1 MHAEREPEPDNTPD
15 QQLLEH
21 VLLASPPPPKLTCQK
36 DTGPLSPVTLLL
48 TNIRQR
54 DARRPRHAI
63 AEMSGEKKSQP
74 QNILNEL
81 AQQHAWSTTYSDQC
95 PGSHCHP
102 PKWGQETSEEL
113 QRHQWYK
120 TRRCEEMEKGFFES
134 GCPRGNKCFF
144 AHSEEELRTKPAEEY
159 RYTLTLEMPN
169 GVKCFANVTAKD
181 SAVEAKAELAT
192 QALRDAYMLGYSL
205 QKKDTD
211 ESCDD
216 KYKTVLCT
224 RFSSG
229 QCTFG
234 SDCWF
239 AHGASDQRSRAAVGK
254 NTVCSAQQLWPN
266 QIAKARQVCAGLV
279 EDQRLASLLQ
289 KTGTGPTSEA
299 IAVLGARFG
308 QVAPDLMR
316 KIKARYNGF
325 RSFAEQHLSDQLNIA
340 AADTRKSDP
349 PTPESAEEYDRSQLE
364 PDEASA
370 PEPSG
375 VSSHSNIDT
384 DSVDD
389 TQLQCPITKQR
400 FIDPVLATDGHTY
413 ERDAIERWLA
423 NHDTSPVTEELL
435 PSKQLAPN
443 QNLYWML
450 QLTMPDASPLSTV
463 DDTAT
468 EPLSSQLETQLEALL
483 AGCNLSEKSAKALSW
498 CNAVGLDSLEELVE
512 VEMEVEFVEKLDL
525 KAAKEKLLLK
535 RLREV
540 GSFGDDGA
548 GA

>member
-1 MHAEREPEPDNTPD
+1 
-15 QQLLEH
+15 
-21 VLLASPPPPKLTCQK
+21 
-36 DTGPLSPVTLLL
+36 
-48 TNIRQR
+48 
-54 DARRPRHAI
+54 
-63 AEMSGEKKSQP
+63 MSGAKESQP

-216 KYKTVLCT
+216 KYKTVLRVYVWFRLLVCA
-224 RFSSG
+224 R
-229 QCTFG
+229 CLG
-234 SDCWF
+234 SALPCSCRKE
-239 AHGASDQRSRAAVGK
+239 HGVLSPAAVAK
-254 NTVCSAQQLWPN
+254 PDR
-266 QIAKARQVCAGLV
+266 KARQVCAGLV

-299 IAVLGARFG
+299 IAVLGVHFG

-316 KIKARYNGF
+316 KIKAQYNGF

-384 DSVDD
+384 DSVND

-483 AGCNLSEKSAKALSW
+483 AGCNVSEKSAKALSW

-512 VEMEVEFVEKLDL
+512 VEMEVESVEKLDL

-535 RLREV
+535 RLREACEP
-540 GSFGDDGA
+540 STK
-548 GA
+548 